1 MLTVGEVDNFVQD
14 LLQLPPE
21 IEIIADCVYANS
33 QTLDGR
39 RIAEE
44 FVRRRKLADKGV
56 VEPAQVAG
64 GVAGVVNGVAGEGK
78 SGGGGGWSEVAKK
91 GPEKKEEISAP
102 GFKVVAGKK
111 KGKR

>member
-1 MLTVGEVDNFVQD
+1 MAVDNFVQD

-56 VEPAQVAG
+56 VEPAPPASVAP
-64 GVAGVVNGVAGEGK
+64 GVVNGGEGK
-78 SGGGGGWSEVAKK
+78 SGVGGGWSEVAKK
-91 GPEKKEEISAP
+91 GPEKKDEVNTN
-102 GFKVVAGKK
+102 FKVVAGKK

>member
-1 MLTVGEVDNFVQD
+1 M
-14 LLQLPPE
+14 
-21 IEIIADCVYANS
+21 YANS

-56 VEPAQVAG
+56 VEPAQGAG
-64 GVAGVVNGVAGEGK
+64 GLAGSVNGGLGEGK
-78 SGGGGGWSEVAKK
+78 ALSGGGWSEVAKK
-91 GPEKKEEISAP
+91 GPENREEVGTP